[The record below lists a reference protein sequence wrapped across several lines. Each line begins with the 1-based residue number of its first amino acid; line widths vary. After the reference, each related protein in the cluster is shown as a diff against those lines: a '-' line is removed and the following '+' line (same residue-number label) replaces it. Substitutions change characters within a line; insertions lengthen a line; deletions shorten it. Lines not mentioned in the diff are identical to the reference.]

1 MLRLLVSKYKLSHK
15 LKHKIQIKPIS
26 TQQIIINIMDNNDN
40 NAKGTN
46 GTINPFYAVEIG
58 SIIRGDSGRF
68 QASIIKAPITR
79 MVPDKEV
86 KQTMTGGSSYA
97 YTDSLNQG
105 SVGVSGSY
113 GISGLA
119 SLNAGLSVYAGNSAA
134 ELTKKVAVNFNV
146 QMLSGVEYVNFND
159 LKAEDLINSLQE
171 NPKQMALTALDN
183 YNELVKKL
191 GNNNL
196 LTIMQH
202 PDEHPEIIK
211 LVGEWVKSVQLFF
224 REHGDGIVVGVVWGG
239 MGTVSLEMISSS
251 GESSWK
257 YGSKG
262 NFTYSGVG
270 KAITVEAAYDGSN
283 SKRESKVD
291 VTTASWSSGGCVADQ
306 VKKWSEVVEGKAFS
320 EISSI
325 SLLEKAPQVST
336 VKDPPKVPEFKT
348 PAKDPKVT
356 DKIKE
361 ISSLDG
367 LSALAKASA
376 YEKAKETEKDLTL
389 DEFLKRSEEKANPK
403 NVNDL
408 KKDVA
413 DNNLNVLQDNP
424 LQENRSLIAKSRII
438 GQLQTKIDLKSE
450 IDKKDDSYTV
460 LGTWISNW
468 PDLFPWMATGYLN
481 SINDISSTQEIIKKQ
496 CLIQDFLTLG
506 KTYYMLEAS
515 GILNTDFKMSA
526 FTQIAAS
533 FSQQAGYIRDNFDD
547 IDVIKNAYTNLSNDA
562 QKIYTKWNDIK
573 FLRSAELGLGVM
585 YKGET
590 SIANTIT
597 KTDRVGLYT
606 RIWYRMSECSFLPK
620 NYSAFSTFLKVIP
633 FITPSGDIYAFGP
646 SQMLLNQ
653 ITTEGAIFSKN
664 PLTALKLEVDA
675 EKRVLKKGD
684 LVFYPVKFDAAKDI
698 SSSWEGQSIST
709 NVASIK
715 NINEHLDQAAK
726 AMKDLNVYS
735 FSSSNWKTNWK
746 PEDYYSINS
755 IKKQYI
761 GIVEELHNVFGN

>member
-1 MLRLLVSKYKLSHK
+1 
-15 LKHKIQIKPIS
+15 
-26 TQQIIINIMDNNDN
+26 MDNNDN
-40 NAKGTN
+40 NVKEMN
-46 GTINPFYAVEIG
+46 GAINPFYAVEVG

-68 QASIIKAPITR
+68 LASIIKGDITK

-86 KQTMTGGSSYA
+86 KQTMTGSSSYA

-119 SLNAGLSVYAGNSAA
+119 SLNAGLSVYAGYANA
-134 ELTKKVAVNFNV
+134 ELTKTVAVNYNV
-146 QMLSGVEYVNFND
+146 QMLSGVEYLNFND
-159 LKAEDLINSLQE
+159 LKAEHLIGALQE
-171 NPKQMALTALDN
+171 NPKQMIMIALEN
-183 YNELVKKL
+183 YNQLVKKI

-211 LVGEWVKSVQLFF
+211 LVDEWVKSVQRFF
-224 REHGDGIVVGVVWGG
+224 KEHGDGIVVGVVWGG
-239 MGTVSLEMISSS
+239 MGTVSLKMISSS

-257 YGSKG
+257 YGTKG

-283 SKRESKVD
+283 AKRESKVD
-291 VTTASWSSGGCVADQ
+291 VSADSWSSGGCVSEQ
-306 VKKWSEVVEGKAFS
+306 VQKWGDIVQGKAFS

-325 SLLEKAPQVST
+325 SLLEKAPQLST
-336 VKDPPKVPEFKT
+336 VKDPPKIPEFKL
-348 PAKDPKVT
+348 PAKDPKIT

-361 ISSLDG
+361 ITSLDG
-367 LSALAKASA
+367 LNALAKASA

-389 DEFLKRSEEKANPK
+389 DEFLKRSEAKANPK
-403 NVNDL
+403 KVDDL
-408 KKDVA
+408 KKNVA
-413 DNNLNVLQDNP
+413 ENNLDVLQDDP
-424 LQENRSLIAKSRII
+424 LQQNRSLVAKSRII
-438 GQLQTKIDLKSE
+438 GQLETKTAVKSE
-450 IDKKDDSYTV
+450 TEKKDDSYTV
-460 LGTWISNW
+460 LGAWIANW
-468 PDLFPWMATGYLN
+468 PDIFPWLATGYLN
-481 SINDISSTQEIIKKQ
+481 SIDDISSTQEIIKKQ

-506 KTYYMLEAS
+506 KTYYMLDAS
-515 GILNTDFKMSA
+515 GISNKDFKMSP

-573 FLRSAELGLGVM
+573 FLRSAELGLGLM
-585 YKGET
+585 YEGEK
-590 SIANTIT
+590 SIANTIK
-597 KTDRVGLYT
+597 KTDHVGNYT
-606 RIWYRMSECSFLPK
+606 RIWYTMDECSFLPK
-620 NYSAFSTFLKVIP
+620 NYSAFSTFLKLIP
-633 FITPSGDIYAFGP
+633 FITPSGDVYAFGP

-653 ITTEGAIFSKN
+653 ITTDGAIFSKN
-664 PLTALKLEVDA
+664 PLTAAKLEVDA
-675 EKRVLKKGD
+675 VNRVLKKGD
-684 LVFYPVKFDAAKDI
+684 LILYPVKFNAAKDI

-715 NINEHLDQAAK
+715 NINEHLEHASK

-761 GIVEELHNVFGN
+761 GIVEELRNVFGN

>member
-1 MLRLLVSKYKLSHK
+1 MSDSKG
-15 LKHKIQIKPIS
+15 
-26 TQQIIINIMDNNDN
+26 ING
-40 NAKGTN
+40 AV
-46 GTINPFYAVEIG
+46 NPFYAVEIG

-68 QASIIKAPITR
+68 QTTIIKAPITR

-119 SLNAGLSVYAGNSAA
+119 SVNAGLSVYAGNSAA

-171 NPKQMALTALDN
+171 NPKQMALTALDK
-183 YNELVKKL
+183 YNELMKKL
-191 GNNNL
+191 AGSDL
-196 LTIMQH
+196 LAIMQQ
-202 PDEHPEIIK
+202 PEKHPEIMK
-211 LVGEWVKSVQLFF
+211 LTEEWVKSVQLFF
-224 REHGDGIVVGVVWGG
+224 REHGDGIVIGAVWGG
-239 MGTVSLEMISSS
+239 MGTVSLEMISES

-257 YGSKG
+257 YGTKG

-283 SKRESKVD
+283 SKRESKVK
-291 VTTASWSSGGCVADQ
+291 VQSSSWSSGACVQQQ
-306 VKKWSEVVEGKAFS
+306 VAKWSEVVENKGFN

-325 SLLEKAPQVST
+325 SLLEKAPQVSA
-336 VKDPPKVPEFKT
+336 VKDPPKIPEFKA

-361 ISSLDG
+361 ITSLDS
-367 LSALAKASA
+367 LSAFAKAAA
-376 YEKAKETEKDLTL
+376 YEKAKETEKGLTL
-389 DEFLKRSEEKANPK
+389 DEFLARAEQKADPK
-403 NVNDL
+403 AVADL

-413 DNNLNVLQDNP
+413 ANDLNVLAPDPVQ
-424 LQENRSLIAKSRII
+424 QKAKAEVEFEKSPP
-438 GQLQTKIDLKSE
+438 LKSGTGKKVE
-450 IDKKDDSYTV
+450 TLKKDDSYTV
-460 LGTWISNW
+460 LGVWISNW

-481 SINDISSTQEIIKKQ
+481 AINDVSSTQEIIKKQ
-496 CLIQDFLTLG
+496 CTIQDFLTLG

-515 GILNTDFKMSA
+515 GISSSDFKISS
-526 FTQIAAS
+526 FGQIAAS
-533 FSQQAGYIRDNFDD
+533 FSQQAGYIRDKFDEK
-547 IDVIKNAYTNLSNDA
+547 DVIANAFDKLSTES
-562 QKIYTKWNDIK
+562 QEIYKKWNDIK

-585 YKGET
+585 YQGKK
-590 SIANTIT
+590 SIANVIT
-597 KTDRVGLYT
+597 KTDHVANYT
-606 RIWYRMSECSFLPK
+606 RVWYKMEDCSFLPK
-620 NYSAFSTFLKVIP
+620 NYSAFSSFLKVIP
-633 FITPSGDIYAFGP
+633 FITPAGDVYGFGP
-646 SQMLLNQ
+646 SQMVLNQ
-653 ITTEGAIFSKN
+653 INSDGAIFSKN
-664 PLTALKLEVDA
+664 PLTAAKLEVD
-675 EKRVLKKGD
+675 KVNRVLKKGD
-684 LVFYPVKFDAAKDI
+684 MILYPVKFDAAKDI
-698 SSSWEGQSIST
+698 SSSWQGQSIST

-715 NINEHLDQAAK
+715 NIDQHLEHAIK

-735 FSSSNWKTNWK
+735 FSSSNWKPNWK

>member
-1 MLRLLVSKYKLSHK
+1 
-15 LKHKIQIKPIS
+15 
-26 TQQIIINIMDNNDN
+26 MDNNDN
-40 NAKGTN
+40 NVKEMN
-46 GTINPFYAVEIG
+46 GAINPFYAVEVG

-68 QASIIKAPITR
+68 QASIIKGDITK

-86 KQTMTGGSSYA
+86 KQTMTGSSSYA

-119 SLNAGLSVYAGNSAA
+119 SLNAGLSVYAGYANA
-134 ELTKKVAVNFNV
+134 ELTKTVAVNYNV
-146 QMLSGVEYVNFND
+146 QMLSGVEYLNFND
-159 LKAEDLINSLQE
+159 LKAEHLIGALQE
-171 NPKQMALTALDN
+171 NPKQMIMIALEN
-183 YNELVKKL
+183 YNQLVKKI

-211 LVGEWVKSVQLFF
+211 LVDEWVKSVQRFF
-224 REHGDGIVVGVVWGG
+224 KEHGDGIVVGVVWGG
-239 MGTVSLEMISSS
+239 MGTVSLKMISSS

-257 YGSKG
+257 YGTKG

-283 SKRESKVD
+283 AKRESKVD
-291 VTTASWSSGGCVADQ
+291 VSADSWSSGGCVSEQ
-306 VKKWSEVVEGKAFS
+306 VQKWGDIVQGKAFS

-325 SLLEKAPQVST
+325 SLLEKAPQLST
-336 VKDPPKVPEFKT
+336 VKDPPKIPEFKL
-348 PAKDPKVT
+348 PAKDPKIT

-361 ISSLDG
+361 ITSLDG
-367 LSALAKASA
+367 LNALAKASA

-389 DEFLKRSEEKANPK
+389 DEFLKRSEAKANPK
-403 NVNDL
+403 KVDDL
-408 KKDVA
+408 KKNVA
-413 DNNLNVLQDNP
+413 ENNLDVLQDDP
-424 LQENRSLIAKSRII
+424 LQQNRSLVAKSRII
-438 GQLQTKIDLKSE
+438 GQLETKTAVKSE
-450 IDKKDDSYTV
+450 TEKKDDSYTV
-460 LGTWISNW
+460 LGAWIANW
-468 PDLFPWMATGYLN
+468 PDIFPWLATGYLN
-481 SINDISSTQEIIKKQ
+481 SIDDISSTQEIIKKQ

-506 KTYYMLEAS
+506 KTYYMLDAS
-515 GILNTDFKMSA
+515 GISNKDFKMSP

-573 FLRSAELGLGVM
+573 FLRSAELGLGLM
-585 YKGET
+585 YEGEK
-590 SIANTIT
+590 SIANTIK
-597 KTDRVGLYT
+597 KTDHVGNYT
-606 RIWYRMSECSFLPK
+606 RIWYTMDECSFLPK
-620 NYSAFSTFLKVIP
+620 NYSAFSTFLKLIP
-633 FITPSGDIYAFGP
+633 FITPSGDVYAFGP

-653 ITTEGAIFSKN
+653 ITSDGAIFSKN
-664 PLTALKLEVDA
+664 PLTAAKLEVDA
-675 EKRVLKKGD
+675 VNRVLKKGD
-684 LVFYPVKFDAAKDI
+684 LILYPVKFNSAKDI

-715 NINEHLDQAAK
+715 NINEHLEHASK

-761 GIVEELHNVFGN
+761 GIVEELRNVFGN

>member
-1 MLRLLVSKYKLSHK
+1 
-15 LKHKIQIKPIS
+15 
-26 TQQIIINIMDNNDN
+26 MDNKEGKND
-40 NAKGTN
+40 TN
-46 GTINPFYAVEIG
+46 GAINPFYAVEIG

-68 QASIIKAPITR
+68 QASIIKGPITR
-79 MVPDKEV
+79 MVPDREV
-86 KQTMTGGSSYA
+86 MQTMTGSSSYV

-105 SVGVSGSY
+105 SLGVSGSY

-119 SLNAGLSVYAGNSAA
+119 SLNAGLSVYAGNSKA
-134 ELTKKVAVNFNV
+134 ELTKTVAVNYNV

-159 LKAEDLINSLQE
+159 LKAEDLIASLQE
-171 NPKQMALTALDN
+171 NPKQMVMTALEN
-183 YNELVKKL
+183 YNLLIKKL
-191 GNNNL
+191 GNDNL
-196 LTIMQH
+196 LNIMQH

-224 REHGDGIVVGVVWGG
+224 REHGDGIVIGVVWGG
-239 MGTVSLEMISSS
+239 MGTVSLKMISSS

-262 NFTYSGVG
+262 NFSYSGVG
-270 KAITVEAAYDGSN
+270 KAITIEAAYDGSN
-283 SKRESKVD
+283 AKRESKVD
-291 VTTASWSSGGCVADQ
+291 VVTNSWSSGGCVADQ
-306 VKKWSEVVEGKAFS
+306 VEKWGEIVKNKAFS

-325 SLLEKAPQVST
+325 SLLERAPQVST
-336 VKDPPKVPEFKT
+336 VKDPPKIPEFKA
-348 PAKDPKVT
+348 PAKDPKIT

-361 ISSLDG
+361 ITSLDG
-367 LSALAKASA
+367 LNALAKAAA
-376 YEKAKETEKDLTL
+376 YDKAKETEKDLTL

-408 KKDVA
+408 KNDVA
-413 DNNLNVLQDNP
+413 ENNLDVLKVDLSQ
-424 LQENRSLIAKSRII
+424 QNRNLVAKSRII
-438 GQLQTKIDLKSE
+438 GQLETKTALKSE
-450 IDKKDDSYTV
+450 LEKKDDSYTV
-460 LGTWISNW
+460 LGAWIANW
-468 PDLFPWMATGYLN
+468 PDLFPWLATGYLN

-506 KTYYMLEAS
+506 KTYYMLDAS
-515 GILNTDFKMSA
+515 GISNKDFNMSA

-533 FSQQAGYIRDNFDD
+533 FSQQAGYIRDNFED
-547 IDVIKNAYTNLSNDA
+547 IDIIKNAFTNLSNDA

-590 SIANTIT
+590 SIANTII
-597 KTDRVGLYT
+597 KTDRVGNYT
-606 RIWYRMSECSFLPK
+606 RIWYKMDDCSFLPK

-653 ITTEGAIFSKN
+653 VTTDGAIFSKN
-664 PLTALKLEVDA
+664 PLTSVKLEVDA
-675 EKRVLKKGD
+675 AKRVLKKGD
-684 LVFYPVKFDAAKDI
+684 LVLYPVKFDAAKDI
-698 SSSWEGQSIST
+698 SSSWEGQSVST

-715 NINEHLDQAAK
+715 NINEHLDHASK

-735 FSSSNWKTNWK
+735 FSSSSWKPNWK

-761 GIVEELHNVFGN
+761 GIVEELHNVFGK

>member
-1 MLRLLVSKYKLSHK
+1 
-15 LKHKIQIKPIS
+15 
-26 TQQIIINIMDNNDN
+26 MDNKEGKND
-40 NAKGTN
+40 TN
-46 GTINPFYAVEIG
+46 GAINPFYAVEIG

-68 QASIIKAPITR
+68 QASIIKGPITR
-79 MVPDKEV
+79 MVPDREV
-86 KQTMTGGSSYA
+86 KQTMTGGSSYV

-105 SVGVSGSY
+105 SLGVSGSY

-119 SLNAGLSVYAGNSAA
+119 SLNAGLSVYAGNSKA
-134 ELTKKVAVNFNV
+134 ELTKTVAVNYNV

-159 LKAEDLINSLQE
+159 LKAEDLIASLQE
-171 NPKQMALTALDN
+171 NPKQMVMTALEN
-183 YNELVKKL
+183 YNLLIKKL
-191 GNNNL
+191 GNDNL
-196 LTIMQH
+196 LNIMQH

-224 REHGDGIVVGVVWGG
+224 REHGDGIVIGVVWGG
-239 MGTVSLEMISSS
+239 MGTVSLKMISSS

-262 NFTYSGVG
+262 NFSYSGVG
-270 KAITVEAAYDGSN
+270 KAITIEAAYDGSN
-283 SKRESKVD
+283 AKRESKVD
-291 VTTASWSSGGCVADQ
+291 VVTNSWSSGGCVADQ
-306 VKKWSEVVEGKAFS
+306 VEKWGEIVKNKAFS

-336 VKDPPKVPEFKT
+336 VKDPPKIPEFKA
-348 PAKDPKVT
+348 PAKDPKIT

-361 ISSLDG
+361 ITSLDG
-367 LSALAKASA
+367 LNALAKAAA
-376 YEKAKETEKDLTL
+376 YDKAKETEKDLTL

-408 KKDVA
+408 KNDVA
-413 DNNLNVLQDNP
+413 ENNLDVLKVDL
-424 LQENRSLIAKSRII
+424 LQQNRNLVAKSRII
-438 GQLQTKIDLKSE
+438 GQLETKTALKSE
-450 IDKKDDSYTV
+450 LEKKDDSYTV
-460 LGTWISNW
+460 LGAWIANW
-468 PDLFPWMATGYLN
+468 PDLFPWLATGYLN

-506 KTYYMLEAS
+506 KTYYMLDAS
-515 GILNTDFKMSA
+515 GISNKDFNMSA

-533 FSQQAGYIRDNFDD
+533 FSQQAGYIRDNFED
-547 IDVIKNAYTNLSNDA
+547 IDIIKNAFTNLSNDA

-590 SIANTIT
+590 SIANTII
-597 KTDRVGLYT
+597 KTDRVGNYT
-606 RIWYRMSECSFLPK
+606 RIWYKMDDCSFLPK

-653 ITTEGAIFSKN
+653 VTTDGAIFSKN
-664 PLTALKLEVDA
+664 PLTSVKLEVDA
-675 EKRVLKKGD
+675 AKRVLKKGD
-684 LVFYPVKFDAAKDI
+684 LVLYPVKFDAAKDI
-698 SSSWEGQSIST
+698 SSSWEGQSVST

-715 NINEHLDQAAK
+715 NINEHLDHASK

-735 FSSSNWKTNWK
+735 FSSSSWKPNWK

-761 GIVEELHNVFGN
+761 GIVEELHNVFGK

>member
-1 MLRLLVSKYKLSHK
+1 
-15 LKHKIQIKPIS
+15 
-26 TQQIIINIMDNNDN
+26 MDNNDN
-40 NAKGTN
+40 NVKEMN
-46 GTINPFYAVEIG
+46 GAINPFYAVEVG

-68 QASIIKAPITR
+68 QASIIKGDITK

-86 KQTMTGGSSYA
+86 KQTMTGSSSYA

-119 SLNAGLSVYAGNSAA
+119 SLNAGLSVYAGYANA
-134 ELTKKVAVNFNV
+134 ELTKTVAVNYNV
-146 QMLSGVEYVNFND
+146 QMLSGVEYLNFND
-159 LKAEDLINSLQE
+159 LKAEHLIGALQE
-171 NPKQMALTALDN
+171 NPKQMIMIALEN
-183 YNELVKKL
+183 YNQLVKKI

-211 LVGEWVKSVQLFF
+211 LVDEWVKSVQRFF
-224 REHGDGIVVGVVWGG
+224 KEHGDGIVVGVVWGG
-239 MGTVSLEMISSS
+239 MGTVSLKMISSS

-257 YGSKG
+257 YGTKG

-283 SKRESKVD
+283 AKRESKVD
-291 VTTASWSSGGCVADQ
+291 VSADSWSSGGCVSEQ
-306 VKKWSEVVEGKAFS
+306 VQKWGDIVQGKAFS

-325 SLLEKAPQVST
+325 SLLEKAPQLST
-336 VKDPPKVPEFKT
+336 VKDPPKIPEFKL
-348 PAKDPKVT
+348 PAKDPKIT

-361 ISSLDG
+361 ITSLDG
-367 LSALAKASA
+367 LNALAKASA

-389 DEFLKRSEEKANPK
+389 DEFLKRSEAKANPK
-403 NVNDL
+403 KVDDL
-408 KKDVA
+408 KKNVA
-413 DNNLNVLQDNP
+413 ENNLDVLQDDP
-424 LQENRSLIAKSRII
+424 LQQNRSLVAKSRII
-438 GQLQTKIDLKSE
+438 CQLETKTAVKSE
-450 IDKKDDSYTV
+450 TEKKDDSYTV
-460 LGTWISNW
+460 LGAWIANW
-468 PDLFPWMATGYLN
+468 PDIFPWLATGYLN
-481 SINDISSTQEIIKKQ
+481 SIDDISSTQEIIKKQ

-506 KTYYMLEAS
+506 KTYYMLDAS
-515 GILNTDFKMSA
+515 GISNKDFKMSP

-573 FLRSAELGLGVM
+573 FLRSAELGLGLM
-585 YKGET
+585 YEGEK
-590 SIANTIT
+590 SIANTIK
-597 KTDRVGLYT
+597 KTDHVGNYT
-606 RIWYRMSECSFLPK
+606 RIWYTMDECSFLPK
-620 NYSAFSTFLKVIP
+620 NYSAFSTFLKLIP
-633 FITPSGDIYAFGP
+633 FITPSGDVYAFGP

-653 ITTEGAIFSKN
+653 ITSDGAIFSKN
-664 PLTALKLEVDA
+664 PLTAAKLEVDA
-675 EKRVLKKGD
+675 VNRVLKKGD
-684 LVFYPVKFDAAKDI
+684 LILYPVKFNAAKDI

-715 NINEHLDQAAK
+715 NINEHLEHASK

-761 GIVEELHNVFGN
+761 GIVEELRNVFGN